1 MNGVETAFGPTSLR
15 DLLSE
20 QEFIT
25 QVQSLETSMHALQR
39 NGYYSHLS
47 SLAAIDTHLER
58 ISGLEPLLCQLADGG
73 HDKHLSSI
81 TSRLAS
87 LAQMEQRTVGLEL
100 ASPSMVDV
108 ADRVKRMASELGPLT
123 AGLSTLDSLS
133 QSLRGLGDMDQIS
146 GLHSLRERL
155 QSSELDEKLSILV
168 GGLDV
173 IEGHST
179 AMEKM
184 IAVMNQMAE
193 LDGALDV
200 HVLQLELHGIAG
212 LSPDVL
218 DRTKSLH
225 NALLKLESVGGLIS
239 SVSDTLSCS
248 DDLASLRESLKVEPL
263 DSRVKTLTQSLTS
276 LGALTQSLNGLS
288 QSDALEAVD
297 LLRKELS
304 VLVPISSFGEKLRQL
319 QELMN
324 GVETAFGPTSLR
336 DLLSE
341 QEFITQVQSL
351 ETSMHALQ
359 RNGYYSHLSSLA
371 AIDTHLE
378 RISGLE
384 PLLCQLAD
392 GGHDKHLSSIT
403 SRLASLAQMEQR
415 TVGLELASPS
425 MVDVADRVK
434 RMASE
439 LGPLTAGLS
448 TLDSLSQSLRGLGDM
463 DQISGLHSLRE
474 RLQSSELDEKLSI
487 LVGGLDVIEGHS
499 TAMEKMIAVMNQMAE
514 LDGAMNVRDLESVI
528 SRFKSLQ
535 ISQPAQSQLRNLSES
550 PSEVEPLVL
559 EAHTALRGDTE
570 AIHSSL
576 RSLQLAIS
584 EVDKQMKSLKWTTP
598 KKSTDQ
604 FDDLLDLDKGQIENL
619 QASVR
624 DLMIRRQQEL
634 ADLTEVKK
642 AWLKLIK
649 SPYHQGLP
657 PRNRLASLSASR
669 RPVTSQGARSRSK
682 RESRSGG
689 AGLDEG
695 GFQ

>member
-1 MNGVETAFGPTSLR
+1 MKNEEKYNARSRESLGASNLEYLKHKITSSVENLSCTLTSLESMTMKLE
-15 DLLSE
+15 DVKNAVSKI
-20 QEFIT
+20 EFT
-25 QVQSLETSMHALQR
+25 SLEQ
-39 NGYYSHLS
+39 G
-47 SLAAIDTHLER
+47 
-58 ISGLEPLLCQLADGG
+58 
-73 HDKHLSSI
+73 LSSI
-81 TSRLAS
+81 IDRLTS
-87 LAQMEQRTVGLEL
+87 LEML
-100 ASPSMVDV
+100 TRPLHAF
-108 ADRVKRMASELGPLT
+108 ANKASEFN
-123 AGLSTLDSLS
+123 
-133 QSLRGLGDMDQIS
+133 I
-146 GLHSLRERL
+146 L
-155 QSSELDEKLSILV
+155 QENATSNLEKLFEV
-168 GGLDV
+168 KDPMDKFYKRFKDFENGF
-173 IEGHST
+173 
-179 AMEKM
+179 A
-184 IAVMNQMAE
+184 
-193 LDGALDV
+193 
-200 HVLQLELHGIAG
+200 QLETWFAQ
-212 LSPDVL
+212 
-218 DRTKSLH
+218 
-225 NALLKLESVGGLIS
+225 LKASESIIS

-324 GVETAFGPTSLR
+324 GFETAFALTSLR

-535 ISQPAQSQLRNLSES
+535 ISQPALSQLRNLSES

-584 EVDKQMKSLKWTTP
+584 EVDKQMKSLNDTANTLQEHAWTTP

-682 RESRSGG
+682 RESGNGG

>member
-1 MNGVETAFGPTSLR
+1 MQ
-15 DLLSE
+15 LSTVIKK
-20 QEFIT
+20 QEF
-25 QVQSLETSMHALQR
+25 A
-39 NGYYSHLS
+39 
-47 SLAAIDTHLER
+47 
-58 ISGLEPLLCQLADGG
+58 
-73 HDKHLSSI
+73 
-81 TSRLAS
+81 
-87 LAQMEQRTVGLEL
+87 
-100 ASPSMVDV
+100 
-108 ADRVKRMASELGPLT
+108 
-123 AGLSTLDSLS
+123 
-133 QSLRGLGDMDQIS
+133 
-146 GLHSLRERL
+146 
-155 QSSELDEKLSILV
+155 EK
-168 GGLDV
+168 
-173 IEGHST
+173 
-179 AMEKM
+179 
-184 IAVMNQMAE
+184 
-193 LDGALDV
+193 
-200 HVLQLELHGIAG
+200 
-212 LSPDVL
+212 
-218 DRTKSLH
+218 
-225 NALLKLESVGGLIS
+225 
-239 SVSDTLSCS
+239 
-248 DDLASLRESLKVEPL
+248 
-263 DSRVKTLTQSLTS
+263 
-276 LGALTQSLNGLS
+276 
-288 QSDALEAVD
+288 
-297 LLRKELS
+297 KEFEN
-304 VLVPISSFGEKLRQL
+304 SFQKLRQL

-403 SRLASLAQMEQR
+403 SRLASLAEMEQR

-425 MVDVADRVK
+425 MIDVADRVK
-434 RMASE
+434 RMATE

-624 DLMIRRQQEL
+624 DPMIRRQQEL

>member
-1 MNGVETAFGPTSLR
+1 MQLSTVIKKQEFAEKKEFENSFQKLRQLQELMNGVETAFGPTSLR

-25 QVQSLETSMHALQR
+25 QVQSLETSIHALQR

-87 LAQMEQRTVGLEL
+87 LAEMEQRTVGLEL
-100 ASPSMVDV
+100 ASPSMIDV
-108 ADRVKRMASELGPLT
+108 ADRVKRMATELGPLT

-276 LGALTQSLNGLS
+276 LGALTQSVNSLS

-304 VLVPISSFGEKLRQL
+304 VLVPNSLPISSFGEKLGQADEWR
-319 QELMN
+319 
-324 GVETAFGPTSLR
+324 R
-336 DLLSE
+336 D
-341 QEFITQVQSL
+341 
-351 ETSMHALQ
+351 
-359 RNGYYSHLSSLA
+359 
-371 AIDTHLE
+371 
-378 RISGLE
+378 
-384 PLLCQLAD
+384 C
-392 GGHDKHLSSIT
+392 
-403 SRLASLAQMEQR
+403 
-415 TVGLELASPS
+415 
-425 MVDVADRVK
+425 
-434 RMASE
+434 
-439 LGPLTAGLS
+439 
-448 TLDSLSQSLRGLGDM
+448 
-463 DQISGLHSLRE
+463 
-474 RLQSSELDEKLSI
+474 
-487 LVGGLDVIEGHS
+487 
-499 TAMEKMIAVMNQMAE
+499 
-514 LDGAMNVRDLESVI
+514 VRSD
-528 SRFKSLQ
+528 
-535 ISQPAQSQLRNLSES
+535 
-550 PSEVEPLVL
+550 
-559 EAHTALRGDTE
+559 
-570 AIHSSL
+570 
-576 RSLQLAIS
+576 IS
-584 EVDKQMKSLKWTTP
+584 ERPPERAGVYHS
-598 KKSTDQ
+598 
-604 FDDLLDLDKGQIENL
+604 G
-619 QASVR
+619 SV
-624 DLMIRRQQEL
+624 
-634 ADLTEVKK
+634 
-642 AWLKLIK
+642 
-649 SPYHQGLP
+649 P
-657 PRNRLASLSASR
+657 
-669 RPVTSQGARSRSK
+669 
-682 RESRSGG
+682 
-689 AGLDEG
+689 
-695 GFQ
+695 